1 MVKKL
6 IEVVYKDGRKQDDIA
21 RAARITASTLSRILN
36 GHSHPQQRS
45 IYRLA
50 DALGVQVDSLI
61 GSTRQKKGGAKC
73 K

>member
-1 MVKKL
+1 MVKL
-6 IEVVYKDGRKQDDIA
+6 IIETVYKSGRTQDSIA
-21 RAARITASTLSRILN
+21 AAAGLTPSTLSRILN

>member
-1 MVKKL
+1 MVKL
-6 IEVVYKDGRKQDDIA
+6 IETVYKDGRKQGDIA
-21 RAARITASTLSRILN
+21 VAAGLTPSALSRILN
-36 GHSHPQQRS
+36 GHTRPQRRS

-61 GSTRQKKGGAKC
+61 GGTRQKKGGAKC